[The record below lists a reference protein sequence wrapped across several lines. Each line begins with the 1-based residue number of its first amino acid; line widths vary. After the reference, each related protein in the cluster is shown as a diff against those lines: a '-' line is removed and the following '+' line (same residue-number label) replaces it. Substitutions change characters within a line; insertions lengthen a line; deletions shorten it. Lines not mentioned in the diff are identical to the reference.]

1 MTYKTFTTFR
11 FKLKFKKKNTIE
23 LIREYIGKKCQYI
36 GLYKLGSQMYVYVQ
50 LQSNSRMSENHIR
63 NNFMLLGEIH
73 GLSGFMNIEKGLQL
87 IKDEGVLIKRGPK
100 KGAKYCTN
108 INKSVTNVDNSKH
121 KHIDNSV
128 TNNNITNNVTNNNT
142 INLNPVGKEDTSG
155 IRCESI
161 INMIKK
167 HIDSDVINC
176 KEDSKNCICYTSSCE
191 LHKKIGCESV
201 NCRLSQGDRKAWQG
215 SHTNTTCETFTPIFS
230 GNDSSGNPRE
240 LSLDKFL
247 YVVFIQ
253 TYCFSDEFRF
263 YNMFEE
269 LLYKNIKN
277 HNISIGNKDG
287 KYSYFDGTEIVKGA
301 LMDNYYE
308 DVIKKRISLLS
319 ERIDEIFEYWYK
331 LEESYGYLEMHA
343 LKYFV
348 ACLVDEISDLDKNQT
363 QQETKELRNKTVLKT
378 RYSDI
383 GIIREMVHAS
393 KNRCKDNPIRTG

>member
-1 MTYKTFTTFR
+1 MAYKRFTTFLL
-11 FKLKFKKKNTIE
+11 KLKYNGNNNVDIIKK
-23 LIREYIGKKCQYI
+23 YITKDYQYI
-36 GLYKLGSQMYVYVQ
+36 GIFKSKTVMYIYIQLKLSLKISEHNIRKNFDKLGKINGPFSFTDIDRR
-50 LQSNSRMSENHIR
+50 LQFVE
-63 NNFMLLGEIH
+63 
-73 GLSGFMNIEKGLQL
+73 
-87 IKDEGVLIKRGPK
+87 DEGVLIKRGPK
-100 KGAKYCTN
+100 KEVKFCTN
-108 INKSVTNVDNSKH
+108 NIDKSVTNIDNSKH
-121 KHIDNSV
+121 SKHIDNSV
-128 TNNNITNNVTNNNT
+128 TNNITNNVTNNNE
-142 INLNPVGKEDTSG
+142 ININPVGKEDTSG
-155 IRCESI
+155 ITCESI
-161 INMIKK
+161 IKMIKYDV
-167 HIDSDVINC
+167 DSDVIKC
-176 KEDSKNCICYTSSCE
+176 KEHTKNCICYTSICK

-201 NCRLSQGDRKAWQG
+201 HCRLTRGESEDRHNNATCKNLSKVFQNEPDG
-215 SHTNTTCETFTPIFS
+215 TT
-230 GNDSSGNPRE
+230 
-240 LSLDKFL
+240 LDKFL
-247 YVVFIQ
+247 YIVLFRH
-253 TYCFSDEFRF
+253 YCDSEGFRF
-263 YNMFEE
+263 YNIFEE

-348 ACLVDEISDLDKNQT
+348 TCLVYEISDLDKNQT

>member
-128 TNNNITNNVTNNNT
+128 TNNNITNNA
-142 INLNPVGKEDTSG
+142 
-155 IRCESI
+155 
-161 INMIKK
+161 
-167 HIDSDVINC
+167 
-176 KEDSKNCICYTSSCE
+176 SSCE

-263 YNMFEE
+263 YNIFEE
-269 LLYKNIKN
+269 LLYNNIKN

-287 KYSYFDGTEIVKGA
+287 KYSYFDGNEIVKGA
-301 LMDNYYE
+301 LIANYYE
-308 DVIKKRISLLS
+308 DVIKKRIPLLR
-319 ERIDEIFEYWYK
+319 EMIDEIFECWYN
-331 LEESYGYLEMHA
+331 LEESYGYYSISTLKDWFTHLLDHISNLEKNET
-343 LKYFV
+343 KYEKKQREATKHKYRFKTR
-348 ACLVDEISDLDKNQT
+348 CSDLQLIDKM
-363 QQETKELRNKTVLKT
+363 RN
-378 RYSDI
+378 
-383 GIIREMVHAS
+383 AS
-393 KNRCKDNPIRTG
+393 RDRCKNNPIRTG